1 MFSRPHCELDAKRDV
16 VSAEQKKLRERDIR
30 IAFFK
35 RRDDA
40 VPADTATGGP
50 TGRPDDAGHDG
61 QFGDITRQHSHR
73 KDPCMFNDPDSLLN
87 VLFRW
92 SHILFGIIWLGH
104 LYFFNLVNVPFQGDL
119 EKELKPK
126 VNPKL
131 LLRAFYWFRWG
142 AMYTF
147 LIGLLL
153 FGFKYFHQGLFFE
166 HGGGIS
172 NRALWIL
179 FGATIGTIMWFN
191 VWFVIWPRQKLIL
204 GGLAAGTPHP
214 DAAKL
219 AATAGKA
226 SRFNTYASGPMLF
239 GMVVPN
245 NYAGWPAVGM
255 LLALVLGIGFWFGMI
270 KRSFKIKTTV

>member
-1 MFSRPHCELDAKRDV
+1 MF
-16 VSAEQKKLRERDIR
+16 
-30 IAFFK
+30 
-35 RRDDA
+35 
-40 VPADTATGGP
+40 T
-50 TGRPDDAGHDG
+50 
-61 QFGDITRQHSHR
+61 
-73 KDPCMFNDPDSLLN
+73 DPDSLLN
-87 VLFRW
+87 VLLRW

-104 LYFFNLVNVPFQGDL
+104 LYFFNLVNVPFQADL
-119 EKELKPK
+119 DKELKPK

-147 LIGLLL
+147 IFGLLM

-166 HGGGIS
+166 QGGGIS

-179 FGATIGTIMWFN
+179 FGGLLGTIMWFN

-214 DAAKL
+214 DAAKM
-219 AATAGKA
+219 AAVAGKA

-239 GMVVPN
+239 GMIVPN

-255 LLALVLGIGFWFGMI
+255 VLALVIGVGFWFGMI